1 MIAMD
6 QIKHIKYLYNEQGMN
21 LSDISKKMNLDWKTV
36 KKYVEMED
44 FNEEPPT
51 LKKAKKGVSKLD
63 PFKSQIDEW
72 LEQDKLAPRKQRHT
86 AVRIFERLKEEC
98 GYTGCRTSVI
108 VYVGEKKKDKK
119 SASDGFI
126 PLIHKPGEAQGDF
139 GTATFFEGEKQIEG
153 KYFVLS
159 FPQSNAGYIQLKY
172 GENLECLLE
181 SLASIFEHIGG
192 VPTEIWF
199 DNASAIVTKIICGG
213 ERNVTPKFTRFQLHY
228 GFKAIFMNPS
238 SGWEKGNVE
247 NKVGYSRRKLLVPIP
262 KFDNLERY
270 NNELL
275 GKCVKDADRDHYRID
290 ATIATL
296 HELDKAK
303 LLPLP
308 NVKYDTCRY
317 EKVTCDKWGKF
328 KFGNPNHSY
337 SASPAVSEREV
348 LVKAS
353 STTVEVF
360 DDENKRIATHRRLYG
375 DSKQQSM
382 DWLPYLRHISA
393 KPRSLRNSGIYDMLP
408 DNVKY
413 YLDNCKNSERGEI
426 LRALAE
432 LTDRTGFTSAVD
444 AIDLAIQY
452 EAHDA
457 DSLKN
462 LYRRLYTDI
471 PELPD
476 LPKQTGVPTI
486 SPINSV
492 NLTAYDAFL
501 ERRHHNG

>member
-6 QIKHIKYLYNEQGMN
+6 QIKHIKSLYFEQGMN
-21 LSDISKKMNLDWKTV
+21 LSEISKEMNLDWKTV

-44 FNEEPPT
+44 FNVEPPT
-51 LKKAKKGVSKLD
+51 LKANKKGVSKLD
-63 PFKSQIDEW
+63 PFKPQIDAW
-72 LEQDKLAPRKQRHT
+72 LEADKLAPRKQRHT
-86 AVRIFERLKEEC
+86 AVRIYERLREEC
-98 GYTGCRTSVI
+98 GYEGCRTLVI
-108 VYVGEKKKDKK
+108 VYVGEKKKESKTR
-119 SASDGFI
+119 SNGYI
-126 PLIHKPGEAQGDF
+126 PLVHKPGEAQGDF
-139 GTATFFEGEKQIEG
+139 GSATFFEDEKQIDG
-153 KYFVLS
+153 RYFVLS

-181 SLASIFEHIGG
+181 SLVSIFEHIGG

-199 DNASAIVTKIICGG
+199 DNASAIVTKIIHDGG
-213 ERNVTPKFTRFQLHY
+213 RNISERFTRFQLHY
-228 GFKAIFMNPS
+228 GFKPVFMNPS
-238 SGWEKGNVE
+238 SGWEKGSVE
-247 NKVGYSRRKLLVPIP
+247 NKVGYSRRNLLVPIP
-262 KFDNLERY
+262 KFTSLEQY
-270 NNELL
+270 NAELL
-275 GKCVKDADRDHYRID
+275 EKCVKDTDRDHYRID
-290 ATIATL
+290 ATIAKL
-296 HELDKAK
+296 HDLDKER

-308 NVKYDTCRY
+308 SVKYDTCRY
-317 EKVTCDKWGKF
+317 EKVVCDKCGRF
-328 KFGNPNHSY
+328 KFGNTNHVY
-337 SASPAVSEREV
+337 SASPDMSEHEV

-360 DDENKRIATHRRLYG
+360 DGENKLIAKHRRLYG
-375 DSKQQSM
+375 DTKQQSM
-382 DWLPYLRHISA
+382 DWLPYLKHISA

-432 LTDRTGFTSAVD
+432 LTDRTGFESAVD

-462 LYRRLYTDI
+462 LYRRIYSDI

-476 LPKQTGVPTI
+476 LPKQTGIPDI
-486 SPINSV
+486 APINGA

-501 ERRHHNG
+501 ERRHQSG